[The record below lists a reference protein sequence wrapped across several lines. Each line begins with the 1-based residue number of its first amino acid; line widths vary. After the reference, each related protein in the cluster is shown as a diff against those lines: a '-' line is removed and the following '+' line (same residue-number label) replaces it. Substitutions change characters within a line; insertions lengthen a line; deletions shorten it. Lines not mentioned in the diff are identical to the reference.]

1 MSAMTARAGRLLLA
15 AIVSA
20 AVGGC
25 GGASQNA
32 AVTIVVPWD
41 AGSPEYAAFLAVVR
55 PFEQEHHVQVIAES
69 SRAPVQQLDA
79 DLAAGDLPDVVD
91 LPNPAEV
98 YQYKRRGLKPLAID
112 LGGYDQPWRGLAELG
127 THTVYAVPVKAD
139 VKSLLWFRE
148 GPAPASWTAL
158 RALSRHG
165 TPWCLGLASGSAS
178 GWPGT
183 DWVADVMLSRYG
195 AAAYTS
201 WLGGQLPW
209 TSADVRYAW
218 NTWGQLMRGGAAITG
233 GAKAALRTAFN
244 DAPDEIGSGQCQLEH
259 GALSALGLSQKSVG
273 GYDYTRFPSV
283 TGAPSAPILVSG
295 DFMAMFTSNPNAEEL
310 LAYLASSQAQKRWVK
325 QPGAFAFSA
334 SQAVT
339 PADYPTAVQR
349 KIASGFELASGTMM
363 CFGAGDMMGPD
374 MANAFEQAVLD
385 YINNPATLLT
395 LLTGMQQTQAGAGP
409 SPPPLARS
417 ACARP

>member
-1 MSAMTARAGRLLLA
+1 MSAMTARAARLLLA
-15 AIVSA
+15 VIVSA
-20 AVGGC
+20 AVAGC
-25 GGASQNA
+25 GGTSQNA

-41 AGSPEYAAFLAVVR
+41 AGSPEYAAFLAVVG
-55 PFEQEHHVQVIAES
+55 PFEHQHHVQVIPES

-79 DLAAGDLPDVVD
+79 DLAANDPPDVVD

-98 YQYKRRGLKPLAID
+98 YQYEGKGLKPLAIG

-148 GPAPASWTAL
+148 GSAPAGWAAL
-158 RALSRHG
+158 RNLSSRG

-183 DWVADVMLSRYG
+183 DWVADIMLSRYD

-201 WLGGQLPW
+201 WLGGQIPW
-209 TSADVRYAW
+209 TSGDVRYAW

-233 GAKAALRTAFN
+233 GAKAALQTAFN
-244 DAPDEIGSGQCQLEH
+244 DAQDEIGSGKCQLEH
-259 GALSALGLSQKSVG
+259 GALSATGLSQQSVAG
-273 GYDYTRFPSV
+273 FGYTPFPSI

-295 DFMAMFTSNPNAEEL
+295 DFMAMFTNNPAAAEL
-310 LAYLASSQAQKRWVK
+310 LAYLASSQAQKRWVR

-339 PADYPTAVQR
+339 PDDYRTAVQR
-349 KIASGFELASGTMM
+349 KIASLFDLANGTTM

-395 LLTGMQQTQAGAGP
+395 LLKGMQQTQAGAGP
-409 SPPPLARS
+409 SPAPLARS